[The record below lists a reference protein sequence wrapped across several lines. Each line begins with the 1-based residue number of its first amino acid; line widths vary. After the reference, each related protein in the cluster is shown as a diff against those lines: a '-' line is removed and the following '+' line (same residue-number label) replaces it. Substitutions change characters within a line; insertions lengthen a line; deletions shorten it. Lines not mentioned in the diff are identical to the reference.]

1 MLFHFSVG
9 FVFTI
14 RNIKEESNLEEVII
28 CYSEEEDESAG
39 EAHDGNFGANFYI
52 SCQVLNVRVMER
64 TREAEK
70 KVRRTGSTLA
80 KGRK

>member
-14 RNIKEESNLEEVII
+14 RNIKEESNLEEVNI

-39 EAHDGNFGANFYI
+39 EAHDGN
-52 SCQVLNVRVMER
+52 
-64 TREAEK
+64 
-70 KVRRTGSTLA
+70 RRC
-80 KGRK
+80 